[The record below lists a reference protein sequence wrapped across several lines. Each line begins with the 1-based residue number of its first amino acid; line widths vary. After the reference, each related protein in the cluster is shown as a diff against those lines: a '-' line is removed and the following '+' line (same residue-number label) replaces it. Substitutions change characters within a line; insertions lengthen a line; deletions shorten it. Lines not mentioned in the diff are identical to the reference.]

1 MVFLMAAFGFAFY
14 ILYVSFSVLWPLFE
28 MPFIDY
34 DTGQFTF
41 AVLLIPGFWAYA
53 WVTGKVIK

>member
-1 MVFLMAAFGFAFY
+1 MFFAFAFSVAFY
-14 ILYVSFSVLWPLFE
+14 MLYGSLSVLWPLFM

-41 AVLLIPGFWAYA
+41 AILIVPGYWAYA